1 MAQIQGIIGV
11 FFILFLAFLL
21 SNNKSNVNYKTVIW
35 GLGLQL
41 FFAIL
46 ILLTPIGTPIFD
58 WFDTAV
64 NTLLGFSVE
73 GSKFLFSSFV
83 NGNSTMVETPLINFA
98 FIALPTV
105 IFFSALMAMLYHYG
119 VMQKVIAFISKIM
132 QKTMGTSGA
141 ETTSISS
148 NIFVGQ
154 TEAPLVVKPFISKMT
169 KSELMAI
176 MVGGFATVAGGVMAL
191 YVAMLGNI
199 EGIAGHLL
207 AASIMSAPAAL
218 VIAKIIYP
226 ETEKSLSTEEIKM
239 SIEKKDDN
247 GLEALARGS
256 SDGLKLAANIA
267 AMLVAFVA
275 FIALVNHLLG
285 LIPIGQE
292 KLSIQ
297 MILGYLFM
305 PLAWMM
311 GAPWGE
317 SFQLGTLLGEKLVL
331 TEMIAYIHL
340 SEMGSEI
347 SQRTA
352 ILASYALCGFANF
365 ASIGIQLG
373 GIGSIAPERRKDL
386 SKLVFKAMLGGA
398 LASWLT
404 ASIAGMMISIP
415 EVTTPK
421 AFNDYSGTVTI
432 LDEKSK
438 EEKVIDG
445 PSISFIYNHSKSN
458 KDTLFAKTKLILVGE
473 NKKKLELSG
482 DCKYSPNFKTFKP
495 CIFKNDKL
503 LYNETSYSISL
514 EFTDKDSPEK
524 SFWSISSFNKNENL
538 FRPIARG
545 IIGKDQDDFPV
556 VFKGMLS
563 TALPLSDEDIQIY
576 LEMSDTEVLN
586 EWAVFLGANDFEE
599 LEDFMKLGMRSFLI
613 DMKNNNIKKDK
624 D

>member
-1 MAQIQGIIGV
+1 MAQIQGIIGAV
-11 FFILFLAFLL
+11 FIIFLAFLL
-21 SNNKSNVNYKTVIW
+21 SNNKKKINYRIVFW
-35 GLGLQL
+35 GLSLQL

-46 ILLTPIGTPIFD
+46 IILTPIGKPFFA
-58 WFDTAV
+58 WFDGAIR
-64 NTLLGFSVE
+64 TLLDFSQK
-73 GSKFLFSSFV
+73 GSEFLFASFFT
-83 NGNSTMVETPLINFA
+83 GTIEGPLMNFA

-119 VMQKVIAFISKIM
+119 IMQKIIVVISKIM

-141 ETTSISS
+141 ETTSISA

-199 EGIAGHLL
+199 NGIAGHLL

-226 ETEKSLSTEEIKM
+226 ETEKPISSGEVKM
-239 SIEKKDDN
+239 SIEKQDDN

-275 FIALVNHLLG
+275 FIALLNYLLG
-285 LIPIGQE
+285 FIEVNGTT
-292 KLSIQ
+292 LSIEL
-297 MILGYLFM
+297 ILGYLFM

-317 SFQLGTLLGEKLVL
+317 SQALGSLMGQKLVL
-331 TEMIAYIHL
+331 TELVAYGNL
-340 SEMGSEI
+340 STMEI
-347 SQRTA
+347 SPRTA
-352 ILASYALCGFANF
+352 IIASYALCGFANF

-404 ASIAGMMISIP
+404 ASIAGIMIPIQKIGDINYDK
-415 EVTTPK
+415 VT
-421 AFNDYSGTVTI
+421 DREDMEI
-432 LDEKSK
+432 LATYLKYGEIEEWQMYYADVDENG
-438 EEKVIDG
+438 KVDIEDLV
-445 PSISFIYNHSKSN
+445 FYE
-458 KDTLFAKTKLILVGE
+458 TLLNT
-473 NKKKLELSG
+473 KKK
-482 DCKYSPNFKTFKP
+482 
-495 CIFKNDKL
+495 
-503 LYNETSYSISL
+503 
-514 EFTDKDSPEK
+514 EK
-524 SFWSISSFNKNENL
+524 
-538 FRPIARG
+538 
-545 IIGKDQDDFPV
+545 
-556 VFKGMLS
+556 
-563 TALPLSDEDIQIY
+563 
-576 LEMSDTEVLN
+576 
-586 EWAVFLGANDFEE
+586 
-599 LEDFMKLGMRSFLI
+599 
-613 DMKNNNIKKDK
+613 IKKRLTD
-624 D
+624 